1 MNIIE
6 AKDVSVTF
14 NSYGDIIKAVD
25 HVNFVLP
32 KGQTIGIVGESGSG
46 KSTFARVLSG
56 LQLPTSGSVTFMGNP
71 IQSGKNTYEGA
82 LRKDGFSRSIWK
94 FESTDANR

>member
-46 KSTFARVLSG
+46 KSTLLEFFLDYKFLNQAR
-56 LQLPTSGSVTFMGNP
+56 
-71 IQSGKNTYEGA
+71 
-82 LRKDGFSRSIWK
+82 
-94 FESTDANR
+94 